1 MQNDESKMKIG
12 DVIVGIIVFLPSIL
26 LLLFSLIV
34 LAGMIAGLVKLITIW
49 F

>member
-1 MQNDESKMKIG
+1 MSEIKIG

-26 LLLFSLIV
+26 LLLFSLVIV
-34 LAGMIAGLVKLITIW
+34 AGMIAALVKLITIW